1 MIRTMQTIG
10 KKQLPANLFGF
21 LALLLLVPV
30 AHASILNNGGTV
42 SASPLFPGGTLVAS
56 TSGTISTP
64 TFTTDYTQ
72 WVYADPGNTWC
83 AGCLDFVYQFTDHG
97 PRTNERFSMSSF
109 AGVMADVGTDPFGMH
124 DPDGIDRSLSGAVI
138 GFNYTASNEIAA
150 GETTPWLVIETD
162 ALTYTNGFVS
172 AQDGTAGF
180 GVAYAPSVV
189 PEPSTLALVGGGF
202 TLLGGVLRKK
212 LKIRSA

>member
-1 MIRTMQTIG
+1 MIRTTQTSG
-10 KKQLPANLFGF
+10 KKQLPANLVGF
-21 LALLLLVPV
+21 LALLLLVPL
-30 AHASILNNGGTV
+30 AHASILNNGGSV
-42 SASPLFPGGTLVAS
+42 PSSALFPGGTLLAS

-83 AGCLDFVYQFTDHG
+83 AGCLDFVYQFTNNG
-97 PRTNERFSMSSF
+97 PHANERFSMYNF
-109 AGVMADVGTDPFGMH
+109 AGVMVDVGTDPFGMH
-124 DPDGIDRSLSGAVI
+124 DPDSIDRSVSGAVI
-138 GFNYTASNEIAA
+138 GFNYTASNEIAP
-150 GETTPWLVIETD
+150 GETTPWLVIESS

-172 AQDGTAGF
+172 AQDGTAGYGF
-180 GVAYAPSVV
+180 AYAPTVT

-212 LKIRSA
+212 LNNHPA